1 MNFET
6 DSYKSRSH
14 KYKYKIGIDYM
25 QRYALVENS
34 YEQDLSFARNMLR
47 DALKILDE
55 YEFILAGIKVQEALD
70 CLDRQTKVNT

>member
-1 MNFET
+1 
-6 DSYKSRSH
+6 
-14 KYKYKIGIDYM
+14 M